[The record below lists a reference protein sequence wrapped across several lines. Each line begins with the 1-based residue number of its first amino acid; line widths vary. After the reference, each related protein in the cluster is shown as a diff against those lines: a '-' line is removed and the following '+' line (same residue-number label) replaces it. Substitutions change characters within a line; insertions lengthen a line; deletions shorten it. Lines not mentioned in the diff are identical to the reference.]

1 MSTDTIGG
9 PGGLGAAKRRE
20 IQLGR
25 ATLRCLLRL
34 LFVKFRA
41 DAFAKKPGERFYI
54 ERKMSRLHNAEAH
67 VDDRPA
73 NLKGLQFK

>member
-9 PGGLGAAKRRE
+9 PGGLGAEKRRE

-34 LFVKFRA
+34 LFLEFPA
-41 DAFAKKPGERFYI
+41 DAIAEMPSERFYI
-54 ERKMSRLHNAEAH
+54 GREMIRLHNAEADI
-67 VDDRPA
+67 VNVMR
-73 NLKGLQFK
+73 G